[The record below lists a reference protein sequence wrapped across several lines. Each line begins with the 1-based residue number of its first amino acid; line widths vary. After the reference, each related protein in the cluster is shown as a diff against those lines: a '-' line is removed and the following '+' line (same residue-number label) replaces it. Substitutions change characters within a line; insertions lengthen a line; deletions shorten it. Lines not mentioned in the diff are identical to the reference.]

1 MHTKSQTFIFDICKK
16 ERKLF
21 VKTKLIMGFEVF
33 KQYYY
38 LKN

>member
-1 MHTKSQTFIFDICKK
+1 MHSKSQTFIFDICKK

-21 VKTKLIMGFEVF
+21 EKIKLIMGFEVS
-33 KQYYY
+33 KHYY